1 MAAGYSV
8 VISASDRAT
17 ATINKVN
24 AALAGTLAPVTRL
37 GAALSKLGD
46 TTGANRLGAGLV
58 NLERQ
63 AVRAAD
69 GMARILPALGAITGA
84 ASLAGLARL
93 TNQWAEF
100 GDKLGFASQRIG
112 VSTQQLQ
119 SLQGAAR
126 LAGASSEAMT
136 GGLRGLQ
143 QTLQDAVGGR
153 NNEAVRYFNKLGLS
167 FRDADNNARGVLD
180 VLPELADKIAAIK
193 NPQLQAMVAT
203 QMFGSAAEDLLPL
216 LRQGSA
222 GLRRLSD
229 EAAKYGLMTDAG
241 RESARG
247 FAAAQ
252 VRLGLAVEG
261 LGGKVAEKLVPVL
274 IPLLDRLSGWI
285 GAHSGEIVAFL
296 ERVGTAFGAW
306 VSNGGLQA
314 TLTRLGE
321 FATKV
326 DGIVTTIASWQT
338 AAEVLL
344 AFMAGRWALGMVGSI
359 ARVTGALGDMT
370 GAMPKPGVGAFK
382 LLGTAGVAGALAMD
396 LSGGKTADD
405 QKANNTD
412 SLIAKLGLAI
422 GGALGMK
429 FDADGKSEGLLSR
442 WAGGGRGAGGGPGTG
457 SGYAGVTPGEA
468 NRARRPQS
476 SPTTRTFDT
485 SLTPQARGL
494 LDTIA
499 GTESPGYN
507 VMYGGRRFL
516 NMSEH
521 PNTPVPITSG
531 PNAGQTST
539 AAGRYQFLK
548 GTWDEASSATGAR
561 DFSPASQD
569 KAAWWLAQRDYNR
582 RTARDLAADLQS
594 SDPRVKAGIG
604 QALHGTWT
612 SLPGGIEAGTNND
625 RFTRQLDSAVA
636 RNQLVPGPPVAG
648 PAAPGI
654 QQAAPAI
661 AGRVAVDVTHR
672 GDPGNTSVRIGTS
685 GAAEQDR
692 LRIERAPLLMGIP

>member
-1 MAAGYSV
+1 MAAGYS
-8 VISASDRAT
+8 ISIVATDKAT
-17 ATINKVN
+17 ATINKIN
-24 AALAGTLAPVTRL
+24 AAFAGTLAPLNRMS
-37 GAALSKLGD
+37 GALSKLGD
-46 TTGANRLGAGLV
+46 TSGLNRLGSGLA
-58 NLERQ
+58 NLEQ
-63 AVRAAD
+63 QSVRAAE
-69 GMARILPALGAITGA
+69 GMARIVPALGAITGA
-84 ASLAGLARL
+84 ASLAGLSRL
-93 TNQWAEF
+93 TAQWSDF
-100 GDKLGFASQRIG
+100 GDKLGFTSQRIG
-112 VSTQQLQ
+112 ISTQQLQ

-126 LAGASSEAMT
+126 LAGSSSEAMT
-136 GGLRGLQ
+136 GSLRGLQ
-143 QTLQDAVGGR
+143 QTMQDAIGGR
-153 NNEAVRYFNKLGLS
+153 NNQAVANFSKLGIA
-167 FRDADNNARGVLD
+167 FRDADNNARSVTE

-203 QMFGSAAEDLLPL
+203 QMFGGAAEELLPL

-222 GLRRLSD
+222 GLRQLSN

-261 LGGKVAEKLVPVL
+261 LGGKVAEKLIPVL

-296 ERVGTAFGAW
+296 ERVGTAFGTW

-321 FATKV
+321 FATNV
-326 DGIVTTIASWQT
+326 DGIVTTIGSWQT

-359 ARVTGALGDMT
+359 GRVTGALGGMT
-370 GAMPKPGVGAFK
+370 GAMPKPGVGAFG
-382 LLGTAGVAGALAMD
+382 LLGTAGIAGALAMD

-442 WAGGGRGAGGGPGTG
+442 WAGGGQGTG
-457 SGYAGVTPGEA
+457 SGSRGMTPGEA
-468 NRARRPQS
+468 VRGGRPQLGAGTAAPASAEQMRRAQEAQDYFVSKGWTSQQSAGIVANLHKESGFNAGAVGDNQAAYGIAQWHGDRRDALARLTGKSIVGSSFQDQLEAVHLELTRGQEQTAGRALRQAGTAGEAGAIVSRLYERPAARDAEAANRAA
-476 SPTTRTFDT
+476 TAEGF
-485 SLTPQARGL
+485 
-494 LDTIA
+494 
-499 GTESPGYN
+499 
-507 VMYGGRRFL
+507 MRRFGTAG
-516 NMSEH
+516 SA
-521 PNTPVPITSG
+521 PNGVP
-531 PNAGQTST
+531 
-539 AAGRYQFLK
+539 
-548 GTWDEASSATGAR
+548 ATGPT
-561 DFSPASQD
+561 F
-569 KAAWWLAQRDYNR
+569 
-582 RTARDLAADLQS
+582 
-594 SDPRVKAGIG
+594 
-604 QALHGTWT
+604 
-612 SLPGGIEAGTNND
+612 
-625 RFTRQLDSAVA
+625 
-636 RNQLVPGPPVAG
+636 GPPVAG

-672 GDPGNTSVRIGTS
+672 GDPGNTSVRVGTS

-692 LRIERAPLLMGIP
+692 LRVERAPLLMGIP